1 MTKKD
6 TERKQRY
13 CLACGRPLTGRQ
25 RKWCSN
31 DDCEGKL
38 QRVKFAQERLNE
50 LRSKAKEYADD
61 EDMKARYDR
70 WILDAETDL
79 EILKGTTEPFHV
91 TCSSCGKS
99 IKTNY
104 NPDLEPD
111 IYNGLSRTVGW
122 FCIDCKRTLYP
133 PEENRY
139 IGHDLFGNVRLMDL
153 SRWFEHIKD

>member
-6 TERKQRY
+6 TERKQRF

-31 DDCEGKL
+31 DDCEGYIALLPPEKKPEYLEEQLKL
-38 QRVKFAQERLNE
+38 QRVKFAQKILNE
-50 LRSKAKEYADD
+50 LRSIAKEYADD

-70 WILDAETDL
+70 LILDAETDL

-99 IKTNY
+99 LKTNY
-104 NPDLEPD
+104 
-111 IYNGLSRTVGW
+111 
-122 FCIDCKRTLYP
+122 
-133 PEENRY
+133 
-139 IGHDLFGNVRLMDL
+139 LFM
-153 SRWFEHIKD
+153 